1 MCHGRQV
8 GQSRVDPS
16 LIQLRRLGSWQGA
29 DHSAGG
35 NSPANGIDHVLATI
49 QRRAQN
55 TAKRIPRANRINWRN
70 RQCRDLETAPG
81 MRGHDTRGT
90 DGDNPRAPAQPGETA
105 REIRFLQIRAT
116 AKQPH
121 SLFLVGDENIDI
133 GEHFPGKRPERR
145 IVENH
150 PAALRP
156 RLPDGRLGLR
166 LRQFHLQEQ
175 GRLQGQKII
184 PQPFRGYFRV
194 RAAGDEDLILATCL
208 YGDHSRAGH
217 TVNDM
222 NAGGVNPGLLQRRH
236 TGGGIR
242 IASNGSD
249 ETDIR
254 PVPRRRNRLI
264 SPLAAG
270 TETVPV
276 GQNSF
281 SRPGQFFEG
290 KKDVCINRSE
300 HDDHDLLPSGAE
312 C

>member
-8 GQSRVDPS
+8 GQSRVDPF

-29 DHSAGG
+29 DHPAGG
-35 NSPANGIDHVLATI
+35 NSPANGIDHILSTI

-55 TAKRIPRANRINWRN
+55 AAKRIPRTDRINRCN
-70 RQCRDLETAPG
+70 RQCRNLETAVT
-81 MRGHDTRGT
+81 MRDDDTRGT
-90 DGDNPRAPAQPGETA
+90 DGDNPRAPAKPGETA

-208 YGDHSRAGH
+208 DSNHSRAGH

-242 IASNGSD
+242 ITSNGPD
-249 ETDIR
+249 KADIR